1 MPRLNQIQRWAQS
14 AAVVGVILCFVLAIW
29 AGVEQFF
36 QSYLMAYIFWFG
48 LTLGSLALLMIHHL
62 AGFRWSFVIRRP
74 LEAAAMLL
82 PLLVVLFIPIVIGME
97 DIYYRWLDP
106 EYFAGDALILGKQG
120 YLNVGA
126 FLLRTVIYFGIWFA
140 LAWLFYQ
147 WSGQQDK
154 APDGDFGDAK
164 RMRLLAGGGMVLY
177 VVTMTMAS
185 VDWAMSIEPHF
196 YSAIY
201 GVIYMV
207 GQGLSTL
214 AFMLLLVYFLSQK
227 KPMSDAVGTL
237 EIHSLSKMM
246 LAFVVLWTYVSYGQY
261 IIIWSGNI
269 PEFTPWYI
277 NRTEEGWSLLAMALI
292 LFYFAV
298 PFFLLLSRRLKQ
310 NLSLVWGVAILIL
323 VMRSVEIFWLIA
335 PDFYTSGFTFDPMY
349 IGVHLLL
356 GGIWLTSFVWML
368 KRRPLLPS
376 NELRKDPRVQGGHAH
391 A

>member
-1 MPRLNQIQRWAQS
+1 
-14 AAVVGVILCFVLAIW
+14 
-29 AGVEQFF
+29 
-36 QSYLMAYIFWFG
+36 
-48 LTLGSLALLMIHHL
+48 
-62 AGFRWSFVIRRP
+62 
-74 LEAAAMLL
+74 
-82 PLLVVLFIPIVIGME
+82 
-97 DIYYRWLDP
+97 
-106 EYFAGDALILGKQG
+106 
-120 YLNVGA
+120 
-126 FLLRTVIYFGIWFA
+126 
-140 LAWLFYQ
+140 
-147 WSGQQDK
+147 
-154 APDGDFGDAK
+154 
-164 RMRLLAGGGMVLY
+164 MRLLAGGGMVLY

>member
-1 MPRLNQIQRWAQS
+1 MPRLNQIQQWAQS
-14 AAVVGVILCFVLAIW
+14 AAVVGVILCFVMAIW
-29 AGVEQFF
+29 VGVEQFF

-74 LEAAAMLL
+74 LEAGAMLI
-82 PLLVVLFIPIVIGME
+82 PLVVVLFIPIVIGMG

-126 FLLRTVIYFGIWFA
+126 FLLRTIIYFGIWFA

-154 APDGDFGDAK
+154 APDGNFSDAK
-164 RMRLLAGGGMVLY
+164 RMRLLAAGGMVLY

-277 NRTEEGWSLLAMALI
+277 HRTEEGWSLLALALI

-310 NLSLVWGVAILIL
+310 NLSLVWGVAVLIL
-323 VMRSVEIFWLIA
+323 VMRMVEIFWLIA
-335 PDFYTSGFTFDPMY
+335 PDFYTSGLTFDPMY
-349 IGVHLLL
+349 IGAHLLL

-368 KRRPLLPS
+368 KRRPLLPT
-376 NELRKDPRVQGGHAH
+376 NELRKDPRVQEGHAH

>member
-1 MPRLNQIQRWAQS
+1 
-14 AAVVGVILCFVLAIW
+14 
-29 AGVEQFF
+29 
-36 QSYLMAYIFWFG
+36 
-48 LTLGSLALLMIHHL
+48 
-62 AGFRWSFVIRRP
+62 
-74 LEAAAMLL
+74 MLL
-82 PLLVVLFIPIVIGME
+82 PLLVVLFIPIIIGMG

-126 FLLRTVIYFGIWFA
+126 FLLRTIIYFGIWFA

-154 APDGDFGDAK
+154 APDGNFSDAK
-164 RMRLLAGGGMVLY
+164 RMRLLAAGGMVLY
-177 VVTMTMAS
+177 VITMTMAS

-214 AFMLLLVYFLSQK
+214 AFMLLLVYFLGQK

-277 NRTEEGWSLLAMALI
+277 NRTEEGWSLLALALI

-310 NLSLVWGVAILIL
+310 NLSLVWGVALLVL
-323 VMRSVEIFWLIA
+323 VMRTVEIFWLIA

-349 IGVHLLL
+349 IGTHLLL
-356 GGIWLTSFVWML
+356 GGIWLTAFVWML
-368 KRRPLLPS
+368 KRRPLLPA
-376 NELRKDPRVQGGHAH
+376 NELRKDPRVQEGHAH